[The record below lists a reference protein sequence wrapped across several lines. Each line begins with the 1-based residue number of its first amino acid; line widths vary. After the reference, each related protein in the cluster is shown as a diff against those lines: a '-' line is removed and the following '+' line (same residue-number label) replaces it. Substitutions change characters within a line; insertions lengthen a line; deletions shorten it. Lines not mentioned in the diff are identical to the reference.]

1 MSGIGRTQSY
11 FTGQLLVAMPTMPD
25 PRFAKTVIYMCAHS
39 EEGAMGLVVNRLAEE
54 LNFQDLMSQVGLEDV
69 QVRRR
74 IEIHFGGPV
83 ESGRGFLLHS
93 SEFEHDGTMPVD
105 DHIALTASVDM
116 LKEIAEGGG
125 PGKCLLALG
134 YSGWGPGQLDQEI
147 QGNGWLNVDADE
159 DLVFGRDLESK
170 WEKAVAK
177 IGVDPAMLSSTA
189 GRA

>member
-54 LNFQDLMSQVGLEDV
+54 LNFRDLMSQVGLEDI

-125 PGKCLLALG
+125 PCKCLLALG
-134 YSGWGPGQLDQEI
+134 YSGWGPGQLDSEI
-147 QGNGWLNVDADE
+147 QSNGWLNVPADSG
-159 DLVFGRDLESK
+159 LVFDSELDSK
-170 WEKAVAK
+170 WERAIAK
-177 IGVDPAMLSSTA
+177 LGIDVSLLSGEA
-189 GRA
+189 GHA

>member
-1 MSGIGRTQSY
+1 MSGTGQTRSY
-11 FTGQLLVAMPTMPD
+11 FTGQLLVAMPNMPD

-54 LNFQDLMSQVGLEDV
+54 LSFPDLLCQVGLEGV
-69 QVRRR
+69 EVRRS
-74 IEIHFGGPV
+74 IEVHFGGPV
-83 ESGRGFLLHS
+83 ESGRGFVLHS
-93 SEFEHDGTMPVD
+93 TDFEQDGTMMVD
-105 DHIALTASVDM
+105 DGVALTASVDM

-125 PGKCLLALG
+125 PGNCLLALG

-147 QGNGWLNVDADE
+147 QGNGWLNVAADA

-170 WEKAVAK
+170 WEKAIAK
-177 IGVDPAMLSSTA
+177 IGVDPSMLSSTA